1 MKEAESVFASLS
13 SILRRHTDG
22 MSIKVDEPGN
32 LYIERLA
39 SAPGAKPAFFGAVQ
53 TKKSYVSYHLMP
65 IYEHPALLSGLSERL
80 RGRMQ
85 GKSCFNFV
93 APDPVLF
100 AELDALT
107 ARCAAGL
114 E

>member
-1 MKEAESVFASLS
+1 MKDAESVFASLS
-13 SILRRHTDG
+13 SILRKHTAG
-22 MSIKVDEPGN
+22 MWLKVDEPGN
-32 LYIERLA
+32 LYIEVL
-39 SAPGAKPAFFGAVQ
+39 SPKPGTKPAFFGAVQ
-53 TKKSYVSYHLMP
+53 TKKSYVSFHLMP
-65 IYEHPALLSGLSERL
+65 VYEHPALLSGISKGL

-93 APDPVLF
+93 APDPVLS